1 MKIRIILFLLIINIP
16 LSVCAQKASK
26 ELSDLLISLC
36 ELMLNEKD
44 NSKTVEEQIK
54 LMAPQVEISESYI
67 VYMVKKRNMF

>member
-54 LMAPQVEISESYI
+54 LMAPQVEISESYDSI
-67 VYMVKKRNMF
+67 YGKKRNMF